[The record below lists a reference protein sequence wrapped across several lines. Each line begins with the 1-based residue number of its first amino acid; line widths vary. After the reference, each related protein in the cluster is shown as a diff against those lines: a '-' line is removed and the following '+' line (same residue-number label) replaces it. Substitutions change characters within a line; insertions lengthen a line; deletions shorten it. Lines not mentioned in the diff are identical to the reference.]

1 MSSNSL
7 VITPIDGEPRID
19 SRLVSAQLDVE
30 HKNTRDLINTYI
42 SQFQEL
48 GSLPFETEVK
58 KREVGATQEKFYLLN
73 ENQTYFLMTLVRN
86 TEQAVE
92 LKKRLVQAFSE
103 CRRQF
108 PHGHQDRKIPRD
120 DLPHD
125 T

>member
-48 GSLPFETEVK
+48 GSLPFE
-58 KREVGATQEKFYLLN
+58 
-73 ENQTYFLMTLVRN
+73 
-86 TEQAVE
+86 VE
-92 LKKRLVQAFSE
+92 SPPCGFVTV
-103 CRRQF
+103 
-108 PHGHQDRKIPRD
+108 
-120 DLPHD
+120 LPD
-125 T
+125 SPKSA